1 MGSGGRRRGI
11 PPSCIQRPREDDV
24 EDSAGL
30 HGFRV
35 ARKGLWTGQRGSVR
49 TRAQV
54 LWSDPQCRPTLLLTS
69 PGNGKAVVCDL
80 YTPAA
85 PLHLLIKTSEGRC
98 KASSPGMAPG
108 ECLINVTHHCNS
120 TKGSGKSCR
129 KKSSQLGSPV
139 PKLATCRA
147 TGGGA
152 GGVAWKVTTQTPFAL
167 ISSNCLLR
175 EMRAEP
181 GRNQGPRLP
190 ALCSRPHSTSPP
202 RQHSHTQ

>member
-1 MGSGGRRRGI
+1 MNRSSKALAGKFYHCTSKWPRLYSWGRGSGSGGRRRGI

-35 ARKGLWTGQRGSVR
+35 ACKGLWTGQRGSVR

-54 LWSDPQCRPTLLLTS
+54 VWSDPQCRPTLLLTS

-80 YTPAA
+80 YAPAA
-85 PLHLLIKTSEGRC
+85 PLHLLIKTSEDRC
-98 KASSPGMAPG
+98 KASSPGMAQG

-139 PKLATCRA
+139 PKLATCRD
-147 TGGGA
+147 TGSGGG
-152 GGVAWKVTTQTPFAL
+152 GVEGHHTDPF
-167 ISSNCLLR
+167 C
-175 EMRAEP
+175 P
-181 GRNQGPRLP
+181 YQFKLP
-190 ALCSRPHSTSPP
+190 P
-202 RQHSHTQ
+202 